1 MCLHMVV
8 TCQGF
13 PVPKFPGSSGTDGV
27 TATFLQSSSEKSS
40 NTRNRFIGELPTQIF
55 FILWRIHLRRK
66 KQRIIIININRESR
80 YCESVELVLL
90 RWSALA
96 LGKAIERLTQQFKQ
110 GINHTNTWIVLISQ
124 RLSVKEHCRGRA
136 WVTNIPNCPLP
147 KGKDRVLLVSN
158 SVFTFAAE
166 MVTPPPP
173 PPVKSFSLPTTSPES
188 LSSHSSGCANLS
200 LSAFLFRR
208 TNLFLFSIFC
218 CFVN

>member
-110 GINHTNTWIVLISQ
+110 GINHTKHLNCFDQSATECERALQRKSMGHQHSKLSSSEGKGSRLARLKQ
-124 RLSVKEHCRGRA
+124 RLHLRRRNGNASSSA
-136 WVTNIPNCPLP
+136 S
-147 KGKDRVLLVSN
+147 GKKL
-158 SVFTFAAE
+158 
-166 MVTPPPP
+166 
-173 PPVKSFSLPTTSPES
+173 
-188 LSSHSSGCANLS
+188 
-200 LSAFLFRR
+200 LSADNFAGIALLTLLRVR
-208 TNLFLFSIFC
+208 
-218 CFVN
+218 